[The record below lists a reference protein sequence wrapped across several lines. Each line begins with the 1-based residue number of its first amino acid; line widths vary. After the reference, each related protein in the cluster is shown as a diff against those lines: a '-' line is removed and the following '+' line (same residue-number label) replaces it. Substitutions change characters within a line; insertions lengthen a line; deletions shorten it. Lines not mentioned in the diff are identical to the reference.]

1 MSDYTDYDDASEID
15 DSIYLYDHVEADY
28 VTWGIENPEF
38 NFDDERPMCEFNP
51 HSEYVYLEDEDGNI
65 MMTYQALG
73 KLADMTVKLFVA
85 WEKRAAVDHF
95 ERQDP
100 SLLGVEGE
108 DDSPPMFFGSNL
120 NLYQLEMEQ
129 RNDLRSYSVRE
140 LEMLFGG
147 KEEVMKLRQVV
158 DNISIFVKRII
169 SASLGNSLP
178 CPMPYPVINT
188 ILSYLLPVRGAVNIG
203 LVTNDDS
210 KEGERNDM
218 IGLYLAMAEVFDL
231 VKRVMFNI
239 VVNTIVIGP
248 STLKETLVEK
258 FEDLVERVTSTE
270 LQISFEGLDIKVTG
284 SE

>member
-1 MSDYTDYDDASEID
+1 
-15 DSIYLYDHVEADY
+15 
-28 VTWGIENPEF
+28 
-38 NFDDERPMCEFNP
+38 
-51 HSEYVYLEDEDGNI
+51 
-65 MMTYQALG
+65 
-73 KLADMTVKLFVA
+73 
-85 WEKRAAVDHF
+85 
-95 ERQDP
+95 
-100 SLLGVEGE
+100 
-108 DDSPPMFFGSNL
+108 
-120 NLYQLEMEQ
+120 
-129 RNDLRSYSVRE
+129 
-140 LEMLFGG
+140 MLFGG

-239 VVNTIVIGP
+239 VVNTIVMGP